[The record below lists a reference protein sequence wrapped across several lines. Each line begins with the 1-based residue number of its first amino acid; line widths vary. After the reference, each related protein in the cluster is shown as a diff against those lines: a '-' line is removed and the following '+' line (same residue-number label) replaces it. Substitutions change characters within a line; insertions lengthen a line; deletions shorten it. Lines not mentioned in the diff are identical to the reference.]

1 MLGMLAYL
9 KNMYHIVATYLH
21 LYILNAL
28 CPNIQKSWRETEHL
42 KIKIDILICMISK
55 SFLLKAIIKVTDN
68 CDMIG
73 EYLISM
79 EKTVLNS

>member
-1 MLGMLAYL
+1 MNVGNARLLEKYVPYCC
-9 KNMYHIVATYLH
+9 NIPTPI
-21 LYILNAL
+21 YILNAL

-42 KIKIDILICMISK
+42 KIKIDILICMISN
-55 SFLLKAIIKVTDN
+55 SFFV
-68 CDMIG
+68 MIV

>member
-42 KIKIDILICMISK
+42 KIKIDILICMISN
-55 SFLLKAIIKVTDN
+55 SFFLKAIIKVTDN
-68 CDMIG
+68 CD
-73 EYLISM
+73 ISNIYG
-79 EKTVLNS
+79 KNCFKFSTSK